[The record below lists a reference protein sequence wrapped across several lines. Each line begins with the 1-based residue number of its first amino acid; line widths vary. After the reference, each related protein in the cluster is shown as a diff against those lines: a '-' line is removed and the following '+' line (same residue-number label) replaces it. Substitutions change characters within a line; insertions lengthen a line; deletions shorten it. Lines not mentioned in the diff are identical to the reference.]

1 MSLKYVVLGA
11 FVLLSFG
18 FAIYIYF
25 IQNGE
30 TLASTDAIAVNVD
43 VEKVVLE
50 PVIPQGLI
58 EHQVPFTPQA
68 PLGEWF
74 DPRQQYGCEE
84 AIAVMAM
91 HWVRGESNSLPL
103 VGAREEILAITEFQQ
118 ENYGMF
124 EDTSVSDTET
134 RIFRDYYGYLNTEV
148 RTGIS
153 VEDIKEELYRGNV
166 IFVPING
173 RTIQNLYYTPPGPLR
188 HTIMVIGYDPETHT
202 FITHDPGTKHGAYY
216 PYQEDILAASLQ
228 NYATGLDEPIEDMPS
243 SMLVIY
249 GAKNLE

>member
-1 MSLKYVVLGA
+1 MPLKYVALGVLE
-11 FVLLSFG
+11 LLIFG
-18 FAIYIYF
+18 LNIYVYF
-25 IQNGE
+25 IQ
-30 TLASTDAIAVNVD
+30 DAGVPTPTQAITVD
-43 VEKVVLE
+43 VEKVVVE

-68 PLGEWF
+68 PLGEWS

-188 HTIMVIGYDPETHT
+188 HTNMVIGYDP
-202 FITHDPGTKHGAYY
+202 
-216 PYQEDILAASLQ
+216 
-228 NYATGLDEPIEDMPS
+228 
-243 SMLVIY
+243 
-249 GAKNLE
+249 